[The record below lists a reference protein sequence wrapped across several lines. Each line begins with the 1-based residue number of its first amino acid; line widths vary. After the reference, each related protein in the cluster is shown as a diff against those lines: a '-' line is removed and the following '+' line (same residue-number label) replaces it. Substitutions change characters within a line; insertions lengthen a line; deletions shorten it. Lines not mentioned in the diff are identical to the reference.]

1 MFEEY
6 KVPEAIAI
14 RLPIDAVR
22 MSIENIFQ
30 ALDVPKENAKRM
42 ADVLLYADIHGIDSH
57 GISHMMQWYTQGLE
71 EGWLNGKPEWKAVR
85 DAPGVTTLD
94 GDKGI
99 GLDVGPQ
106 AMDLAMDKA
115 DTCGIGAVAVT
126 NCWHFGAAG
135 YYAKQALERDMV
147 GIAMTSSGLYVTP
160 TFGAKP
166 LLGTNPIAVGAPT
179 RNEIPFVFDASTS
192 SVAMNKVALTKR
204 NGGKVPP
211 GWIARSDGTP
221 IMEQSEVPEDHMLL
235 PLGGTREVG
244 SHKGY
249 GLAVMVDILTSL
261 LSGCGPRF
269 EHPNDFSHH
278 FTAYRIDAFTDLE
291 EFKDHMDAY
300 MKVLRECPPAPGHD
314 RVIYA
319 GMPEKEAADD
329 RRANGIPYHPDVVEW
344 HHALAE
350 KLEVEHCFGNA

>member
-1 MFEEY
+1 MYEAY
-6 KVPEAIAI
+6 KVPEDIAI
-14 RLPIDAVR
+14 RLPVGAVR
-22 MSIENIFQ
+22 TSIENIFQ
-30 ALDVPKENAKRM
+30 AFDVPEENAKRM
-42 ADVLLYADIHGIDSH
+42 ADVLLYADIHGIESH
-57 GISHMMQWYTQGLE
+57 GISEMMQWYTLGLK
-71 EGWLNGKPEWKAVR
+71 EGWLKSNPQWKAVR
-85 DAPGVTTLD
+85 DLPGVATID
-94 GDKGI
+94 GDTGI

-106 AMDLAMDKA
+106 AMNLAMDKA
-115 DTCGIGAVAVT
+115 DTCGVGAVAVT

-192 SVAMNKVALTKR
+192 SVAMNKVALTQR

-211 GWIARSDGTP
+211 GWIAHSDGTP
-221 IMEQSEVPEDHMLL
+221 IMEQSDVPEDYMLL
-235 PLGGTREVG
+235 PVGGTREGG

-249 GLAVMVDILTSL
+249 GLAVIVEILSSM

-269 EHPNDFSHH
+269 EHQNEFAHH
-278 FTAYRIDAFTDLE
+278 FTAYRIDAFTELDR
-291 EFKDHMDAY
+291 FKDYMDIY
-300 MKVLRECPPAPGHD
+300 MKELRECPPAPGHD

-319 GMPEKEAADD
+319 GMPEKEAAED

-344 HHALAE
+344 HRTTADELG
-350 KLEVEHCFGNA
+350 VEHCFRDA